1 MVLIQFSRAFVH
13 NERKRTKGIK
23 KEFEKKAI

>member
-1 MVLIQFSRAFVH
+1 MVIIQFSRAFVH
-13 NERKRTKGIK
+13 NERKRSKGVK